1 MGPARVALG
10 GLFIF
15 TGVLHFVRPE
25 MYEAVMP
32 PWIPAHRELV
42 LISGAAELAGGVG
55 ALVPGAERVSK
66 WWLLILLTAIFPA
79 NVHMALNPEDIK
91 DLRDFPEWLLWARL
105 PLQLVLAWWVVRAL
119 RRRGHEVPAL
129 R

>member
-55 ALVPGAERVSK
+55 ALVPGAERVTK
-66 WWLLILLTAIFPA
+66 WWLLILLAAIFPA
-79 NVHMALNPEDIK
+79 NVHMALNPEDIRGL
-91 DLRDFPEWLLWARL
+91 DMDQVPRWALWARL
-105 PLQLVLAWWVVRAL
+105 PLQAAAVYWVIRATEKK
-119 RRRGHEVPAL
+119 RR
-129 R
+129 